1 MDEDNTVTTLK
12 QQVCDLDIRVDDL
25 EQQGCR
31 GSICFWRILED
42 TPGSV
47 DAKVSLS
54 V

>member
-1 MDEDNTVTTLK
+1 MDEDNTVTTLE

-47 DAKVSLS
+47 DAKVSIP